1 MENPTNKFG
10 IRVTLP
16 EGNTMA
22 MEHLLGEDWEYFRWF
37 SSAEK
42 RDTAFTDM
50 QRQPRNYRIGDTIK
64 QVLQKVDKD

>member
-1 MENPTNKFG
+1 MKKFG
-10 IRVTLP
+10 IRVSLP

-22 MEHLLGEDWEYFRWF
+22 MEHLLGKDWESFRWY

-42 RDTAFTDM
+42 RDSAFEDM

-64 QVLQKVDKD
+64 QVLQKVDSE